1 MENEEKSKLTLDRY
15 YADYLEK
22 KIDFGRHLWLAF
34 ILLTVI
40 NIVMFVADWG
50 VTVLT
55 AAVVPYNLVVY
66 CKGLDNGFVEGAWPE
81 IGGFTLI
88 ALIASALILGFFFLC
103 WFLSRS
109 RRSWMI
115 AAVVLMCLDTVGL
128 LLVASLVYQNLFI
141 NMVDIFIHVWMIWMM
156 IKSLKYIR
164 ELKTFLEEEASKEF
178 LAEYTRHY

>member
-34 ILLTVI
+34 ILLTVV

-66 CKGLDNGFVEGAWPE
+66 CKGLDNGFVDGAWPE
-81 IGGFTLI
+81 IGGFTLM
-88 ALIASALILGFFFLC
+88 ALISMILSSREFSPVV
-103 WFLSRS
+103 SRS
-109 RRSWMI
+109 KATNSSVRGTSFSPKT
-115 AAVVLMCLDTVGL
+115 ADT
-128 LLVASLVYQNLFI
+128 SSTSF
-141 NMVDIFIHVWMIWMM
+141 
-156 IKSLKYIR
+156 
-164 ELKTFLEEEASKEF
+164 T
-178 LAEYTRHY
+178 